1 MQANLEYNN
10 YSSNLDRAIIPM
22 TTLTHDLQLSSV
34 TNSLPDGTIE
44 KKFNLAVVDKAT
56 NDTIDISLSSDEAR
70 QFIALISVF
79 LKQIG

>member
-1 MQANLEYNN
+1 MQADLLYSA
-10 YSSNLDRAIIPM
+10 YSSNLEKAIIPM

-34 TNSLPDGTIE
+34 TNNLPDGTIE
-44 KKFNLAVVDKAT
+44 KKFNLGVVDKAT

>member
-1 MQANLEYNN
+1 MQADLLYSA
-10 YSSNLDRAIIPM
+10 YSSNLEKAIVPM
-22 TTLTHDLQLSSV
+22 TTETHDLQLSSV
-34 TNSLPDGTIE
+34 TNTLLDGTIE

-79 LKQIG
+79 LKQIT